1 MNRKILDIFN
11 QNILSYQLHFC
22 RPMLMSQGGWSI
34 DIENAWMHL
43 FKILGKKIK
52 STCKNFKDQ
61 LLQFQIRVQ

>member
-34 DIENAWMHL
+34 DIEDAWMHL

-52 STCKNFKDQ
+52 
-61 LLQFQIRVQ
+61 LLKL